1 MNRPPLVSIII
12 PCFNCSVFVNE
23 ALESAINQTYKN
35 KEIIVV
41 NDGSTDNSQDILEQ
55 YKNIHIIQQ
64 KNKGV
69 SEARNSAI
77 RLSKGEFIA
86 FLDSDDYWD
95 TDFLVEM
102 VKQAKKTGT
111 KLVYCGWEHVGNY
124 IQAPFIPPDYESMNN
139 KLEVMIEAPR
149 WPVHAAIVHRAIVEK
164 IGGFDETLNYCEDF
178 YLWIRAAT
186 ENKITRVAKVLAYY
200 RHHGTT
206 QLSQSILNMAYAH
219 LQVQQTFL
227 HEHKEIKKQL
237 TRKQIRKIT
246 YGRLLAKAYE
256 YYWKRELTYARPMF
270 REVLRHGYG
279 GFSDLKYMLP
289 SLLPLSWH
297 KKLISELEKGD

>member
-1 MNRPPLVSIII
+1 MNAEPLVSIII
-12 PCFNCSVFVNE
+12 PCFNCSAFV
-23 ALESAINQTYKN
+23 AKTLESALNQTYKN

-41 NDGSTDNSQDILEQ
+41 NDGSTDNSQNILEQ

-69 SEARNSAI
+69 SEARNNAI
-77 RLSKGEFIA
+77 RSAKGEFIT
-86 FLDSDDYWD
+86 FLDSDDYWN
-95 TDFLVEM
+95 TDFLSEM
-102 VKQAKKTGT
+102 VNQAKKTST
-111 KLVYCGWEHVGNY
+111 KLVYCGWEHVGSY
-124 IQAPFIPPDYESMNN
+124 RQAPFVPPDYESMEH
-139 KLEVMIEAPR
+139 KLELMIEAPR
-149 WPVHAAIVHRAIVEK
+149 WPVHAAIVHRNIVEK
-164 IGGFDETLNYCEDF
+164 IGGFDVRLNYCEDF
-178 YLWIRAAT
+178 YFWIRAAT
-186 ENKITRVAKVLAYY
+186 ENKISRVAKVLAYY

-206 QLSQSILNMAYAH
+206 QLSQSILNMVFAH

-227 HEHKEIKKQL
+227 NEHKEIKKQL

-256 YYWKRELTYARPMF
+256 YYWKRELAYARPMF

-279 GFSDLKYMLP
+279 NLSDWKYMLP

-297 KKLISELEKGD
+297 KKLILELEKGA